1 MADNDASD
9 RLLVVSS
16 DGHVGAPVAEYRD
29 YIDPK
34 FRSDFDDWLAQ
45 YVPQW
50 TATQMKDESLQET
63 LSESYKRQWLE
74 IEKTAE
80 LAASG
85 TCNPAVRLAALDGD
99 RIAADVLFPD
109 DQSSNTP
116 PFLGFTREFDRVW
129 QDEYSPELKLAGAKA
144 YNRWLAEFC
153 SAAPDRLLGLATLG
167 SLADVDAAV
176 AEVQWAKEN
185 GLKGVLLPLVY
196 YNIQE
201 PFVNDPR
208 YDPLWSTCAEL
219 EMPVHTHNG
228 GGSPYYGTGPDAPIL
243 FGIECTLWPHRP
255 LWFMTMSGVF
265 ERHPKLKLV
274 LSEQGIDWIPWAL
287 AVMDAMAADK
297 KFAYHA
303 NKPITLKPSEYFQ
316 RQCWLGASILRRNE
330 VEMRHAIGIDKIMW
344 GWDFPHIESADWL
357 SPCDSIR
364 QVMGDLPQGEIRA
377 FLAANAVEA
386 YDLDLTRLQPIADR
400 IGPRMT
406 ELVLA

>member
-1 MADNDASD
+1 MTESIVSD

-34 FRSDFDDWLAQ
+34 FRTDFDDWLDQ
-45 YVPQW
+45 FVPQW
-50 TATQMKDESLQET
+50 TATKLKDASLQET
-63 LSESYKRQWLE
+63 LSESYKREWLQ
-74 IEKTAE
+74 IEKTAKF
-80 LAASG
+80 AAAG
-85 TCNPAVRLAALDGD
+85 TRDPAVRLAALDADG
-99 RIAADVLFPD
+99 IAVDVLFPD
-109 DQSSNTP
+109 DQSANVP
-116 PFLGFTREFDRVW
+116 PFMGNTREFDRPW
-129 QDEYSPELKLAGAKA
+129 RDEYSPELKLAGAKA
-144 YNRWLAEFC
+144 YNRWLADFC
-153 SAAPDRLLGLATLG
+153 SAAPERLLGLALLG
-167 SLADVDAAV
+167 SLADVEAAV
-176 AEVQWAKEN
+176 AEVKWAKEN
-185 GLKGVLLPLVY
+185 GLKGVMLPLVY
-196 YNIQE
+196 YNIDE

-208 YDPLWSTCAEL
+208 YDPLWAACAEL

-287 AVMDAMAADK
+287 MVMDAMAADK

-344 GWDFPHIESADWL
+344 GWDFPHIESEDWL
-357 SPCDSIR
+357 SPQDSIR
-364 QVMGDLPQGEIRA
+364 QVMGDVPEGEIRSM
-377 FLAANAVEA
+377 LAGNAIEA
-386 YDLDLTRLQPIADR
+386 YDLDLAKLQPIAER
-400 IGPRMT
+400 IGPGIDA
-406 ELVLA
+406 LVRA